1 MNQDT
6 GEIRKFANDQ
16 IIPKGWIHWAIDE
29 IVEVKGCMFR
39 VMSIDHI
46 ENTIKLKGINRK
58 TRKSI
63 ERS

>member
-1 MNQDT
+1 MNSDT
-6 GEIRKFANDQ
+6 GEIRNFANDQ
-16 IIPKGWIHWAIDE
+16 IIPKGWIHWSVDE

-39 VMSIDHI
+39 VKRIDASENII
-46 ENTIKLKGINRK
+46 ELKGINRK